1 MYIFVWEA
9 SKDTGPRTSTYANLD
24 DACASI
30 LKMQLSALPDH
41 VIRMSPDV
49 FEPGN
54 FHLDRTSL
62 SAFLDRYHALLTNCA
77 LRNFLAPPPR
87 APDQG
92 YEQSRRFGK

>member
-41 VIRMSPDV
+41 VIRMSPNV

-62 SAFLDRYHALLTNCA
+62 SEFLTHHFALLTDGA
-77 LRNFLAPPPR
+77 LRTVLGVSHGTDPVC
-87 APDQG
+87 QC
-92 YEQSRRFGK
+92 